1 MLSKTVAFAVVVA
14 LGAAACDSGHKTTD
28 SSGRTLTV
36 DTAKIKS
43 LHRGELSAVK
53 SYDDVIGKTNE
64 ASWKSTFDRIRA
76 DHNAAVAALRDR
88 VSAVGA
94 TPDDSA
100 GPWGGFAEAWATMG
114 ATISDA
120 GGRDA
125 LKAGEKHGIDEY
137 ESALK
142 SDKVDADTKALITNT
157 LLPQTRQHVTD
168 LDALKK

>member
-1 MLSKTVAFAVVVA
+1 MSKTLAFAVVLA
-14 LGAAACDSGHKTTD
+14 LAATACDSGHKTSTN
-28 SSGRTLTV
+28 SGATI

-43 LHRGELSAVK
+43 LHRGEMAAVAA
-53 SYDDVIGKTNE
+53 YDDVIGKTTE
-64 ASWKSTFDRIRA
+64 ASWKDVHDRIRKDHA
-76 DHNAAVAALRDR
+76 DAAALLRDR

-94 TPDDSA
+94 TPDTSA

-142 SDKVDADTKALITNT
+142 SDKVDADTKTLIRDK
-157 LLPQTRQHVTD
+157 LLPQQRQHVAD
-168 LDALKK
+168 LETLKK